1 MKIRQAELREIVSEC
16 VVDVHDLV
24 DLLELTI
31 EDILAKH
38 PRRLREMAWKFGVGE
53 PHEEEESEE

>member
-1 MKIRQAELREIVSEC
+1 MRQAELREVVSEQ

-38 PRRLREMAWKFGVGE
+38 PKRLREMAHKFGVILE
-53 PHEEEESEE
+53 TSEAEE